1 MLSKEKIE
9 KLLLEVDVSVYK
21 NIDSTNTEA
30 KRRAREGKKMPLLI
44 CAESQSAGRGRL
56 GRSFYSPEGTGLYMS
71 LAFASKAEMAEAVT
85 VTSAAAVAVA
95 EAIEELCNV
104 NCRIKWVND
113 IYAGGRK
120 VCGILAEAVT
130 CGEQN
135 IIVVGIG
142 VNCTTEIFPDDIK
155 SRAGSIGKVD
165 RNLLAASIARRL
177 LKYAEKPGDRSWLEF
192 YRSRSMILGENITYT
207 ENGFTKNAK
216 AIDIDRN
223 GGLVIC
229 ENGEIKTL
237 STGEVTVRL

>member
-9 KLLLEVDVSVYK
+9 KLLLGVDVSIYK

-30 KRRAREGKKMPLLI
+30 KRRTGEGEKMPLLI

-56 GRSFYSPEGTGLYMS
+56 GRSFYSPDGTGLYMS
-71 LAFASKAEMAEAVT
+71 LAFAPKAEMAEAVS

-95 EAIEELCNV
+95 EAIEEFCDV
-104 NCRIKWVND
+104 DCKIKWVND

-135 IIVVGIG
+135 IIVVGVG

-155 SRAGSIGKVD
+155 NRAGSVGWVD
-165 RNLLAASIARRL
+165 RNLLAASITRRL
-177 LKYAEKPGDRSWLEF
+177 LKYAENPGDRSWIEF
-192 YRSRSMILGENITYT
+192 YRSRSMVLGEDITYI
-207 ENGFTKNAK
+207 ENGISRNAK
-216 AIDIDRN
+216 AIDIDQN
-223 GGLVIC
+223 GGLVIN